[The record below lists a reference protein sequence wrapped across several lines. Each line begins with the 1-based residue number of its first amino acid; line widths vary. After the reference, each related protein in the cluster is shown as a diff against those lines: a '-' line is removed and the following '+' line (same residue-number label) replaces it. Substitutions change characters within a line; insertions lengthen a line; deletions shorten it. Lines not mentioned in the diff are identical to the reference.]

1 MEICITLTIT
11 ANNGEYIVS
20 DPLSLVY
27 GDGKSALLAL
37 ADYAKCLAEYAEI
50 MERHKEVNPEI
61 YKKRRHDILAI
72 NPTASKF
79 RSLGYEELSHAG
91 GWYIQDKSR
100 IKVIEQIIDEIK
112 EKYPDLLFFVS
123 QDQDSPG
130 DVDLRVDTQGH
141 DYQEVTSLLSE
152 LIEKYNLLWLW
163 MYVDYVGEK
172 QECFSNVP
180 VWLAI
185 E

>member
-1 MEICITLTIT
+1 MEMNITLTIT

-37 ADYAKCLAEYAEI
+37 ADYAKCLAEYAELV
-50 MERHKEVNPEI
+50 ERHKEANPEI
-61 YKKRRHDILAI
+61 YKKRKRDILAVK
-72 NPTASKF
+72 PTASQF
-79 RSLGYEELSHAG
+79 RGLCYEELSHAG

-112 EKYPDLLFFVS
+112 EKYPSSLFFVS

-130 DVDLRVDTQGH
+130 DVDLRVDTLGH
-141 DYQEVTSLLSE
+141 DYQEVTALLGE
-152 LIEKYNLLWLW
+152 LIEKYNLHWLW
-163 MYVDYVGEK
+163 MYVDFIGEK

-180 VWLAI
+180 VWL